1 MRSPSWQP
9 VMAGSIPVGRTPGQ
23 QERRQR
29 SAACTLIT
37 QCTAEHPETEGLHHV
52 SDSLITP
59 SGYLKDYWW
68 GNWFPAAFL
77 KVPQTLWLH
86 VRLCFIKLANPCR
99 FSILCRSYAVEFLP
113 KQCFLGVQEELPL
126 VQFLLVSHWWM
137 WKPQKTTG
145 GFQKIVITRVRCL
158 ISDICGITV
167 GLAENS
173 KSRLSHS
180 ASASFQSNC
189 SELRLSGPQSSPL
202 HPFLCLLS
210 SLSLKSF
217 CLLSAC
223 ISVTGMSKHISCIQ
237 GGFQWHQS
245 VPPTGL
251 SSRWNYFVEDTD
263 TSALP

>member
-86 VRLCFIKLANPCR
+86 VRLFFIKLANPCR

-113 KQCFLGVQEELPL
+113 KQCFGVQEELPL

-180 ASASFQSNC
+180 ASASFQPNC
-189 SELRLSGPQSSPL
+189 SELRLNGPQSSPL
-202 HPFLCLLS
+202 YPFACYRHSLWSPFACFQPAFRWQECQNTSAVSRADFSGTSRCRLLGWV
-210 SLSLKSF
+210 
-217 CLLSAC
+217 A
-223 ISVTGMSKHISCIQ
+223 
-237 GGFQWHQS
+237 W
-245 VPPTGL
+245 
-251 SSRWNYFVEDTD
+251 WNYYAEDTD